1 MRRSTQ
7 SAFLAVTLFAILLA
21 CGCGQGTANEQKPTS
36 TSPAPAADNKASGNK
51 IGVAACDEY
60 LTKMEACLSSK
71 KVPDTVKEAYRNSFE
86 QYREAWKKAAADPAG
101 KAALEQGCQSALT
114 AAKQFFDTCN

>member
-1 MRRSTQ
+1 MRRKTQ
-7 SAFLAVTLFAILLA
+7 SAFLAVIMFMILLA
-21 CGCGQGTANEQKPTS
+21 CGCGQKTASEDQKPS
-36 TSPAPAADNKASGNK
+36 AANPAPADNKSGDK

-86 QYREAWKKAAADPAG
+86 QYREAWKKAAADAAG

-114 AAKQFFDTCN
+114 AARQFFDSCN